1 MVMAWSVTSSSSS
14 SNCASSAQFIEERS
28 LPTISLDTAAAD
40 EQDLDTADERLAAV
54 DEVTRD
60 EVWESKRVPRAGH
73 DRKKH
78 ASYRYAST

>member
-1 MVMAWSVTSSSSS
+1 MMAWSVTTSSS
-14 SNCASSAQFIEERS
+14 SNCASSAPFIEERS

-40 EQDLDTADERLAAV
+40 EQDRERLTAV
-54 DEVTRD
+54 DEVARD
-60 EVWESKRVPRAGH
+60 EVSEWKRVPRAGH